1 MVALPG
7 DGEYGG
13 GVEEAPHVDG
23 VAHRVPVLAHVVS
36 EPAQFSTLEKYSIEP
51 NRSCDNLFL
60 HNRENP
66 QK

>member
-13 GVEEAPHVDG
+13 GCEEPPHVDG

-36 EPAQFSTLEKYSIEP
+36 KPAHVL
-51 NRSCDNLFL
+51 
-60 HNRENP
+60 
-66 QK
+66 